1 MSTSEIDIDALLG
14 GGSDS
19 DDGLSVSDV
28 DEDDPSLAAELNAMQ
43 GGTSAAA
50 SGSSRADELRA
61 RLGALQQE
69 ASKLKAA
76 GDIPAALAK
85 MREAKAANDEL
96 MALQEAPAPAPAPA
110 ASSSPGPARTPTLS
124 RRGMTLAQLDERI
137 KELQTAA
144 VMDNRRGDTEGAVA
158 KFREAKALQQQ
169 RAKLADGMSDLRSA
183 LTQPFHSA
191 CTLKS
196 LTHVLLC
203 WCATEVSDQA
213 QQLLAAAKAAKAAGD
228 NAQAEALY
236 RQYKAAAATSSGGAS
251 TRPPSQRASLPPQV
265 QCAVATATRRPSP
278 PPWREPHQ

>member
-50 SGSSRADELRA
+50 SGPSRADELRA
-61 RLGALQQE
+61 RVGALQQE

-169 RAKLADGMSDLRSA
+169 RAKLADGMSDSRST

-191 CTLKS
+191 CTGIADTRPALLVRNRGERSSPATAGRGQGRQSGRRQRQSRGVVSAVQSRCSYKQWWGANPTTVAAC
-196 LTHVLLC
+196 LT
-203 WCATEVSDQA
+203 
-213 QQLLAAAKAAKAAGD
+213 
-228 NAQAEALY
+228 
-236 RQYKAAAATSSGGAS
+236 ATSGTVCS
-251 TRPPSQRASLPPQV
+251 
-265 QCAVATATRRPSP
+265 
-278 PPWREPHQ
+278 